1 MTTRRDLLKAAGATV
16 SSSLWAGRKLPQPGR
31 IKSFCIDFNWHMQDG
46 EARWINSFA
55 KPGHWAGADPQQH
68 VEWYAALGA
77 NVIQTFAV
85 SCNGYAWY
93 KEGAVPPQPG
103 LKHDFL
109 PDMVRLGH
117 KKNMLVTG
125 YFCAGANTRFAQAHP
140 DLSYGTPSTLHI
152 PFTDEYLAFLSR
164 SISDAVRRTGMDGF
178 MIDWIWNPNPD
189 LRKKGWI
196 EAEQKLYTQLTG
208 KPFPAGGPPAGDVLS
223 YERKAMER
231 CWHAVHKA
239 AKDVRRD
246 CIVWLSCSNLS
257 APTVA
262 GAAWLKEADWVMN
275 ESPNRAYF
283 DAARKAVGQRTRM
296 IQCLVGWV
304 QHDAG
309 AYLADSTT
317 RGIDLYGF
325 AEPRDNSLPLP
336 VDEYLERGP
345 AGFPGSDRASA
356 NDRNIAAL
364 ARFYRGMT
372 PR

>member
-1 MTTRRDLLKAAGATV
+1 MTTRRDLLKAAGAPLT
-16 SSSLWAGRKLPQPGR
+16 SSLWAARQIPKPGA
-31 IKSFCIDFNWHMQDG
+31 IKAFCIDFNWHWREG
-46 EARWINSFA
+46 KALWINSFA
-55 KPGHWAGADPQQH
+55 KPGHWAGADPHEH

-93 KEGAVPPQPG
+93 KGGGVPPQPG
-103 LKHDFL
+103 LKYDFL
-109 PDMVRLGH
+109 PDMIRLGH
-117 KKNMLVTG
+117 KKNMLVMG
-125 YFCAGANTRFAQAHP
+125 YFCAGANTRFAQDHP
-140 DLSYGTPSTLHI
+140 RLSYGTPSTLHI

-164 SISDAVRRTGMDGF
+164 SISGAVRRTDMDGF
-178 MIDWIWNPNPD
+178 MIDWIWNPNPN
-189 LRKKGWI
+189 LRKTGWI

-208 KPFPAGGPPAGDVLS
+208 KPFPAGGPATADVLS

-231 CWHAVHKA
+231 CWRAVHKA
-239 AKDVRRD
+239 AKDARRD

-257 APTVA
+257 APTVD
-262 GAAWLKEADWVMN
+262 GAAWLKETDWVMN

-283 DAARKAVGQRTRM
+283 DAARKVVGERTRM
-296 IQCLVGWV
+296 LQCLVGWV

-317 RGIDLYGF
+317 KGIDLYGF
-325 AEPRDNSLPLP
+325 AEPGDNSLPLP
-336 VDEYLERGP
+336 VDEYLKRGP
-345 AGFPGSDRASA
+345 AGFQGSDRVSA

-364 ARFYRGMT
+364 ARFYRGMA